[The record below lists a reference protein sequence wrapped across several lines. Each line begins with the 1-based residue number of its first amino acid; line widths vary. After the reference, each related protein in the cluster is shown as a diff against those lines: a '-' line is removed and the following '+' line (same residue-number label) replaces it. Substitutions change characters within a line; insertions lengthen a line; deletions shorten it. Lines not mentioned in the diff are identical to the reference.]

1 MRKND
6 IDFFRSWVGEKRTVT
21 MKGETKLKNV
31 IWVLAIFAAITL
43 VSPSTFAQGTTAQS
57 EKSPQTQE
65 QDSLV
70 LVKSLRERNLEAE
83 VEMLRQALDQAL
95 QRIAALE
102 AQQAKKVAEEKKA
115 DAAKPAAPSV
125 KFSGYIQGQY
135 FNESGEGNKI
145 SRFDVRR
152 ARFKLDAA
160 LSPLAS
166 LTLQS
171 EVNDDTVELKD
182 AFVELNLNSEKKAK
196 LRLGQFKVPLSYQI
210 LESSSHRLTPER
222 ALINTRSV
230 PGERDRGVVLE
241 FPLQSESKTSPL
253 LQLGLFDG
261 RGINQVAGNG
271 QTSKNYLVAL
281 HFPTQPLSGRL
292 ALLGGK
298 YTNDAVNKVRVNKT
312 RWMADVQYDRAPWN
326 VQLQFGGG
334 EGDFPRAGGPVSATD
349 VRGGYL
355 QVAHQPEGSKFTLLA
370 RYQQYDPDT
379 NTGGNTISGPLLG
392 IVYDAS
398 DRVRYMLAVE
408 RLDDEAKSGK
418 LSLITLRTQVRY

>member
-1 MRKND
+1 MRN
-6 IDFFRSWVGEKRTVT
+6 IFWA
-21 MKGETKLKNV
+21 
-31 IWVLAIFAAITL
+31 LAISATVALVTPAA
-43 VSPSTFAQGTTAQS
+43 FAQKTPADPEKTARA
-57 EKSPQTQE
+57 EGNKDKTA
-65 QDSLV
+65 
-70 LVKSLRERNLEAE
+70 LVKNTKERNLETE
-83 VEMLRQALDQAL
+83 VEYLRQALNEAL

-102 AQQAKKVAEEKKA
+102 AQRVTKVAEEKKA
-115 DAAKPAAPSV
+115 DAAKPASPSV

-135 FNESGEGNKI
+135 FHESGEGNKI

-152 ARFKLDAA
+152 ARFKVDAS

-166 LTLQS
+166 LTLQP
-171 EVNDDTVELKD
+171 EINDADVELKD
-182 AFVELNLNSEKKAK
+182 AFVELNLNSAKKTK

-222 ALINTRSV
+222 ALITARSV

-241 FPLQSESKTSPL
+241 FPLQAESKTSPL
-253 LQLGLFDG
+253 LQLGLFNG

-271 QTSKNYLVAL
+271 QTSKNYIVAV
-281 HFPTQPLSGRL
+281 HFPTQPVSGRL
-292 ALLGGK
+292 AFLGGK
-298 YTNDAVNKVRVNKT
+298 YTNDATNKVRVNKT

-326 VQLQFGGG
+326 VQLQLGAG
-334 EGDFPRAGGPVSATD
+334 EGDFPRTGSTATVSNTD

-355 QVAHQPEGSKFTLLA
+355 QMAHQPKGSKFTLLA

-379 NTGGNTISGPLLG
+379 NTEGNTISGPLVG

-408 RLDDEAKSGK
+408 RLDDDAKSGK